1 MKKSLWL
8 LPLRQH
14 GDIHIWT
21 KNWID
26 GATRIYVWRHLSSF
40 FGSSISSFSAV
51 SQAIWLV
58 VVVSVVVVA
67 VVSVVVI
74 VVVSVVVV
82 VVAVVLIFHV
92 FLP

>member
-1 MKKSLWL
+1 MA
-8 LPLRQH
+8 PH
-14 GDIHIWT
+14 VFT
-21 KNWID
+21 Y
-26 GATRIYVWRHLSSF
+26 GAIYLVFLEAQF
-40 FGSSISSFSAV
+40 LSFSAV

-67 VVSVVVI
+67 VVSVVFI

-82 VVAVVLIFHV
+82 VVAVVLIFHF